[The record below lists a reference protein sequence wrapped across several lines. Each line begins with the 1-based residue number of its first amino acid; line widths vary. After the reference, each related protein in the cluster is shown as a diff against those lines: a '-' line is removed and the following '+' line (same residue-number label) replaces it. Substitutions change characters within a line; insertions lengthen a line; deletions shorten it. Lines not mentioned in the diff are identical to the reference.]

1 MEPSLRC
8 GCQETDYS
16 ISKIKHISDHT
27 LGPPGRKDD
36 KSAGGADAKTGG
48 DGNDDNENEGEEE
61 KKFEIHG
68 PDGEVHFEKLLPSS

>member
-1 MEPSLRC
+1 MSVVINE
-8 GCQETDYS
+8 
-16 ISKIKHISDHT
+16 HIR
-27 LGPPGRKDD
+27 GPPGRKDD

-68 PDGEVHFEKLLPSS
+68 PDGRFSLKSYYTKSSVLRTTF